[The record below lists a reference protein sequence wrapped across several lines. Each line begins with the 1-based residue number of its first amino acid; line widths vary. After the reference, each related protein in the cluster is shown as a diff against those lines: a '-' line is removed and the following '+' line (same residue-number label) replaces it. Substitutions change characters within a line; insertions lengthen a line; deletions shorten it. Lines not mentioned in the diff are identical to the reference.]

1 MKNIK
6 VLDCTLRDG
15 GRIID
20 CRFPDTTIKELIYK
34 LSDVGID
41 IIEVGFL
48 RDEKK
53 LQYRG
58 NSTFFTDVSQITP
71 FLDKKNENNMYVAF
85 IDYGMFD
92 FESLAPY
99 DGSSI
104 DGIRVGFTRKDYQ
117 NSLED
122 LIHCMYIVKNK
133 GYKLFV
139 QSVNSLSYSED
150 VLLELVKLVNEI
162 KPYSFGIVDTYGA
175 MYADDIERIYNL
187 IDTNLQEDICID
199 FHSHN
204 NYQLSFSLAQEI
216 IRLSQKK
223 SGRREIILDATLN
236 GIGKVA
242 GNLNTEL
249 LLDFLVRKMN
259 YAYEFDMVLDIID
272 DYIYPYKEK
281 YNWGYSVPALMAG
294 IYQSHPNN
302 ILYLTE
308 KFRLQTKDIKNLI
321 SMIHPDLRQRY
332 DYDNIEH
339 LYKDYMD
346 HKVEDRDT
354 IIELRNLI
362 GNKEVLILVPGKSV
376 RTYIDKIIDYVNI
389 YHPCVISVNY
399 DSKLSDYAFFGNSK
413 RYANIK
419 YTKENS
425 KIIITSN
432 IRSENS
438 ADYIVNYYG
447 LIDPEIKY
455 CDNST
460 IMLLTLLK
468 KIGVSKITLAGF
480 DGFNEREENNYMD
493 DSFQNIRHAKEFKE
507 LNENIAYMLKKL
519 VCMFESKCEINF
531 LTPSMFEKVLEDRK
545 EAVN

>member
-48 RDEKK
+48 RDGKK

-58 NSTFFTDVSQITP
+58 NSTFFTDISQITP

-175 MYADDIERIYNL
+175 MYADDIDRIYNL

-259 YAYEFDMVLDIID
+259 YAYEFDMVLDIRD
-272 DYIYPYKEK
+272 DYIFPY
-281 YNWGYSVPALMAG
+281 
-294 IYQSHPNN
+294 
-302 ILYLTE
+302 
-308 KFRLQTKDIKNLI
+308 
-321 SMIHPDLRQRY
+321 
-332 DYDNIEH
+332 
-339 LYKDYMD
+339 
-346 HKVEDRDT
+346 
-354 IIELRNLI
+354 
-362 GNKEVLILVPGKSV
+362 
-376 RTYIDKIIDYVNI
+376 
-389 YHPCVISVNY
+389 
-399 DSKLSDYAFFGNSK
+399 
-413 RYANIK
+413 
-419 YTKENS
+419 
-425 KIIITSN
+425 
-432 IRSENS
+432 
-438 ADYIVNYYG
+438 
-447 LIDPEIKY
+447 
-455 CDNST
+455 
-460 IMLLTLLK
+460 
-468 KIGVSKITLAGF
+468 
-480 DGFNEREENNYMD
+480 
-493 DSFQNIRHAKEFKE
+493 
-507 LNENIAYMLKKL
+507 
-519 VCMFESKCEINF
+519 
-531 LTPSMFEKVLEDRK
+531 
-545 EAVN
+545 